1 MSTTHDPVGA
11 ALHAGDLQGA
21 TQAVIAAVRSAPRDP
36 GLRWLLAEMFLF
48 SGDVERADK
57 ALAAVLDDRP
67 GPAVLEFRRLLRAD
81 EQRHQVYTQG
91 RLPQFQGDDPTP
103 AQRTALRALTLH
115 RAGEAAAA
123 LESAAEAET
132 LRPRIAGTVDGMPFD
147 DFRDVDDLLSPQLEI
162 LTTGGDN
169 LLVPLERVASL
180 VFDPVRRPR
189 DMLWRRCSLVLRDGT
204 EGLVFMPMLYPR
216 LGSTDALRL
225 GRETEW
231 SDDGGPVRG
240 TGLRLWLAGEDAFA
254 ATEVTRIDF
263 A

>member
-1 MSTTHDPVGA
+1 MSTTHDPAGA
-11 ALHAGDLQGA
+11 AFHAGDLPGA
-21 TQAVIAAVRSAPRDP
+21 TQAVIAAVRAAPRDP

-57 ALAAVLDDRP
+57 ALAAVLEDSP

-81 EQRHQVYTQG
+81 EQRHQVFAHG

-103 AQRTALRALTLH
+103 AQRAALRALTLQ
-115 RAGEAAAA
+115 RAGESVTAS
-123 LESAAEAET
+123 ESAAEAEA
-132 LRPRIAGTVDGMPFD
+132 LRPRIPGTVDGKPFE

-169 LLVPLERVASL
+169 LFVPLERIATVE
-180 VFDPVRRPR
+180 FEPVRRPR
-189 DMLWRRCSLVLRDGT
+189 DMLWRRCSLILRDGT

-216 LGSTDALRL
+216 LGNTDALRL
-225 GRETEW
+225 GRETVW
-231 SDDGGPVRG
+231 SDDGGPVCG
-240 TGLRLWLAGEDAFA
+240 TGLRLWLAGEEAVP
-254 ATEVTRIDF
+254 ATEVRRIDF